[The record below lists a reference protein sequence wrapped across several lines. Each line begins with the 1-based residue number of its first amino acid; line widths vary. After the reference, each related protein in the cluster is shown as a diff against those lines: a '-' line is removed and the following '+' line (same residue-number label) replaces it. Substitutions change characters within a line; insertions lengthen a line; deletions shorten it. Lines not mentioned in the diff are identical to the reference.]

1 MIYYLDIWRKRY
13 TTWEFEEKKL
23 PGYLK
28 ERIYTWTYEGK
39 DIYLDIWRKDIL
51 PGNLQERIY
60 TWTYEGKDIYLGTW
74 RKGNT
79 CISEGKDILPGFLK
93 ERIYILP
100 GYLKE
105 RITFPHNILV
115 IQWFSSKW
123 ESNITLFSRQFP
135 GLYSEKKYIIKK

>member
-60 TWTYEGKDIYLGTW
+60 TWTYEGKEIPAY
-74 RKGNT
+74 
-79 CISEGKDILPGFLK
+79 LK
-93 ERIYILP
+93 ERIYFLDFWRKGYIYYLDIWRKGYIP

>member
-60 TWTYEGKDIYLGTW
+60 TWTYEGKEIPAY
-74 RKGNT
+74 
-79 CISEGKDILPGFLK
+79 LK
-93 ERIYILP
+93 ERIYFLDFWRKGYIYYLDIWRKGSLFPIISLLSNDLAANEKVILLCSP
-100 GYLKE
+100 DSSRASILKK
-105 RITFPHNILV
+105 NIL
-115 IQWFSSKW
+115 
-123 ESNITLFSRQFP
+123 
-135 GLYSEKKYIIKK
+135 